1 MELPVYLF
9 MGFLDAGKTTY
20 VSNLMLKSKFTQG
33 KRFLLIVCEEGEEEY
48 DIEALRKKQIEVRT
62 IASPEELTE
71 KTLRRFERE
80 TGAQRIAI
88 EYNSMWTLK
97 PLAEALPENWYVF
110 QSVTVFD
117 TPTFEMY
124 NANMRNL
131 VYEMLTSSSVLV
143 YNRIPAGKDIMP
155 YHKAVRGVNRQAD
168 IYYRFTDGTVRQDDI
183 VDPLPFDVNADII
196 EIGNRDYAIWFADM
210 YDDLDKYEA
219 KTVRFLAFCG
229 TDEECPPDQFM
240 AGRHVMACCADDIQF
255 AWLPCLWN
263 DIPSLR
269 LPGWYTVTGV
279 LDTNDEENGG
289 ISVKV
294 TSVLPA
300 KEPSEPVVSVY

>member
-20 VSNLMLKSKFTQG
+20 ISNLMLRSKFTQG
-33 KRFLLIVCEEGEEEY
+33 KRFLLLVCEEGEIEY

-62 IASPEELTE
+62 IDSVEELTPE
-71 KTLRRFERE
+71 RLTALERE

-88 EYNSMWTLK
+88 EYNAMWTLK
-97 PLAEALPENWYVF
+97 PLAMALPENWYVF
-110 QSVTVFD
+110 QSISVFD
-117 TPTFEMY
+117 TPTFKTY

-131 VYEMLTSSSVLV
+131 VYEMHTSSSVV
-143 YNRIPAGKDIMP
+143 VFNRVPAEGDVLP

-168 IYYRFTDGTVRQDDI
+168 IYYRFTDGKVSQDDI
-183 VDPLPFDVNADII
+183 VDPLPFDVNAEVI
-196 EIGNRDYAIWFADM
+196 EIADRDYAIWFADM
-210 YDDLDKYEA
+210 YDDLDKYEG
-219 KTVRFLAFCG
+219 KTVKFLAWCG
-229 TDEECPPDQFM
+229 TDEECPPDLFM

-255 AWLPCLWN
+255 AWMPCKYS
-263 DIPSLR
+263 DVEGLR
-269 LPGWYTVTGV
+269 LPGWYSVTGV
-279 LDTNDEENGG
+279 LDTNDEANGG

-300 KEPSEPVVSVY
+300 KEPTEPVVSVY